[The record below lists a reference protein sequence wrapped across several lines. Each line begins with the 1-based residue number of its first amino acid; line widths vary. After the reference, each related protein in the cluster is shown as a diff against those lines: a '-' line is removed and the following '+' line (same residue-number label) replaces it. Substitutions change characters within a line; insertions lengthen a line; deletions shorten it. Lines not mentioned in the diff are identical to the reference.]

1 MNQPTG
7 TQPTGRRERKKA
19 QTRKAL
25 ADAAL
30 RLFSERG
37 YDHVTVAEVA
47 EAADVSV
54 TTLFK
59 HFPSKESLVL
69 DLDADQERILVSAV
83 RDRPAGQ
90 TVLAALRSHL
100 LTAGPLNE
108 ANWPEYSRFRTLIR
122 STPVLGEYFRRMWER
137 HEESLARAISEA
149 AGDTEPDIT
158 SRALARFA
166 LQSVLLASDDPDQY
180 RALTT
185 VFELLERGWGT
196 YDARTVRS
204 AEPEESA
211 RPAESA

>member
-1 MNQPTG
+1 MTQPT

-59 HFPSKESLVL
+59 HFPSKESLVF
-69 DLDADQERILVSAV
+69 DLDADQERVLVSAV
-83 RDRPAGQ
+83 RDRPAGR

-100 LTAGPLNE
+100 LTAGPLDA
-108 ANWPEYSRFRTLIR
+108 ANRPDYQQFRGLIR
-122 STPVLGEYFRRMWER
+122 STPVLGEHFRRMWER
-137 HEESLARAISEA
+137 HEEALARAISEA
-149 AGDTEPDIT
+149 AGDPEADVA
-158 SRALARFA
+158 SRTMARFA
-166 LQSVLLASDDPDQY
+166 LQAVLLASEDPDPQG
-180 RALTT
+180 ALNT
-185 VFELLERGWGT
+185 VFDLLERGWGT
-196 YDARTVRS
+196 YDART
-204 AEPEESA
+204 AQ
-211 RPAESA
+211 PAPS